1 MHSEALDVVWY
12 SDGIRRLKIS
22 RRVLDELYTYEQHGN
37 RNESGGIL
45 LGFVFK
51 DYDEI
56 LALGAPSRN
65 DKAVFFSFIRRKYPA
80 QQKINRAWN
89 RSGGYI
95 IYLGEWHTHPR
106 SDPTP
111 SEQDT
116 RMIKNAL
123 QKTLMEIDYLYLVI
137 AGGNT
142 SVWIGR
148 QDRKGLKMLDSRDFG
163 SDLEI

>member
-22 RRVLDELYTYEQHGN
+22 RSVLDELYTYEQRRN

-45 LGFVFK
+45 LGLIFK
-51 DYDEI
+51 DYDEV
-56 LALGAPSRN
+56 LALGAPSGN
-65 DKAVFFSFIRRKYPA
+65 DRARLFSFIRRKKPA

-89 RSGGYI
+89 HSGGYA

-106 SDPTP
+106 SDPAP
-111 SEQDT
+111 SEQDE
-116 RMIKNAL
+116 RMIENAL

-137 AGGNT
+137 AGGDR

-148 QDRKGLKMLDSRDFG
+148 QNRKGLRMLAP
-163 SDLEI
+163 E

>member
-1 MHSEALDVVWY
+1 MRSETLDVVWY
-12 SDGIRRLKIS
+12 SDGIRRVKIPQ
-22 RRVLDELYTYEQHGN
+22 RVLDEFCTYEQRKD

-45 LGFVFK
+45 LGLVFK

-56 LALGAPSRN
+56 LELGVPSRN
-65 DKAVFFSFIRRKYPA
+65 DKAGLFSFIRRKKPV

-89 RSGGYI
+89 TSGGYI

-106 SDPTP
+106 SDSTP
-111 SEQDT
+111 SEKDR
-116 RMIKNAL
+116 RMIENAL

-137 AGGNT
+137 AGSNR

-148 QDRKGLKMLDSRDFG
+148 QERKGLKILNP
-163 SDLEI
+163 E